1 MQIKGFR
8 MLNRRQMVLAG
19 AVLLA
24 GSITGGV
31 LAPRLNAAAENPN
44 ERLKTFSQILGIVLD
59 RYIDEVSPEV
69 AVEGA
74 IRGMLKTLDP
84 HTNFLN
90 ATDYQEMMEEQHGS
104 FSGLGIVI
112 SKPTVDRPLTVIS
125 PIEGTPAY
133 RAGIRPGDVISQIEG
148 VDTLDMTVDQA
159 LKRLRGA
166 KGTQVSITITRP
178 GEDSPLHYTITRD
191 DIPTRSIQY
200 AFMMRPEIGFVRVT
214 NFTQTTDR
222 ELEEKLRLLKSAGMN
237 RLILDLRG
245 NPGGLLEQAVRVA
258 DKFLAKGQKVVYTRG
273 RTRGSDQ
280 EYLAT
285 GMGTHVDFPLIILVN
300 KYSAS
305 ASEIVAGAI
314 QDHDRGLII
323 GKTTWGKGLVQ
334 TVYPL
339 SHRSA
344 LALTTAHYYTPSG
357 RLIQRDFE
365 SLEDYYYLSRDE
377 QEEELPSRE
386 ERRTDSGRV
395 VYGGGGITPDIL
407 VDNFKLNKF
416 LRQLENEQVF
426 FAFAVQYNLSHKDL
440 PRNFGLD
447 VTALEDFKTLL
458 TRRKVAFTEQD
469 LGDNGDYIRTS
480 LRKEIA
486 AARWGGEEGFKIF
499 AEIDPQIQKA
509 LESFPQAQQLAR
521 MASGVIPPASA
532 SQQEP

>member
-1 MQIKGFR
+1 MVS
-8 MLNRRQMVLAG
+8 RRQLYLA
-19 AVLLA
+19 AAILLA
-24 GSITGGV
+24 ASLMGGL
-31 LAPRLNAAAENPN
+31 LAPKLNAAAETSND
-44 ERLKTFSQILGIVLD
+44 RLKTFSQILGIVQD

-69 AVEGA
+69 AIEGA

-90 ATDYQEMMEEQHGS
+90 SADYQDMMEEQHGS

-112 SKPTVDRPLTVIS
+112 SKPSVDRPLTVIS
-125 PIEGTPAY
+125 PIEGTPAF

-148 VDTLDMTVDQA
+148 LDTLDMSVDQA

-166 KGTQVSITITRP
+166 KGTQVSITVLRP
-178 GEDSPLHYTITRD
+178 GEDAPLHFTITRE
-191 DIPTRSIQY
+191 DIPTRSVQY
-200 AFMMRPEIGFVRVT
+200 AFMIRPEIGFIRVI

-222 ELEEKLRLLKSAGMN
+222 ELEEKLRILKTAGMN

-258 DKFLAKGQKVVYTRG
+258 DKFLPKGQKIVYTRG

-285 GMGTHVDFPLIILVN
+285 GVGTHIDFPLIILVN

-323 GKTTWGKGLVQ
+323 GRTTWGKGLVQ

-357 RLIQRDFE
+357 RLIQRNYD
-365 SLEDYYYLSRDE
+365 SLEDYYYLSGDE
-377 QEEELPSRE
+377 QDEEQPSKEQRH
-386 ERRTDSGRV
+386 TDSGRV
-395 VYGGGGITPDIL
+395 VFGGGGITPDIL
-407 VDNFKLNKF
+407 VDSLKLSKF
-416 LRQLENEQVF
+416 LRELENEQAF
-426 FAFAVQYNLSHKDL
+426 FGFAVQYNLSHRDL
-440 PRNFGLD
+440 TRGFSLD
-447 VTALEDFKTLL
+447 VTTLEDF
-458 TRRKVAFTEQD
+458 RKYLAGRKINSTDQD
-469 LGDNGDYIRTS
+469 LADNGDYIRTS
-480 LRKEIA
+480 IRKEVA

-521 MASGVIPPASA
+521 NSIGSSSPSDG
-532 SQQEP
+532 QQKP